1 MELRKRQAR
10 PKRTVVTGV
19 AAAPPPLNHFV
30 MRSATLE
37 NRRVRN
43 AIDDILLGLSQSKE
57 VSMEFEQLDWIADQC
72 LTIARARY
80 GN

>member
-1 MELRKRQAR
+1 M
-10 PKRTVVTGV
+10 
-19 AAAPPPLNHFV
+19 
-30 MRSATLE
+30 
-37 NRRVRN
+37 RN